1 MEMGRC
7 AAELVLE
14 KVRNPEAENR
24 KVVLR
29 TAMKYRGSTGE

>member
-1 MEMGRC
+1 MGQR

-24 KVVLR
+24 KIVLR
-29 TAMKYRGSTGE
+29 TEMKYRASTGE